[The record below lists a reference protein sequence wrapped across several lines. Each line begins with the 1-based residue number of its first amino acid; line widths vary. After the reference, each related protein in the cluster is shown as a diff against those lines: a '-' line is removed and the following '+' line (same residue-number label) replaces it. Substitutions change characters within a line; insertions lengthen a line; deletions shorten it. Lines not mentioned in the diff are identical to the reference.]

1 MGSTEATTVSG
12 ITYKPSQV
20 TEMAEN
26 SLTFLLE
33 KSPECICI
41 SGLLLTGFGV
51 NLLIVHT

>member
-26 SLTFLLE
+26 PLTFLLE

-41 SGLLLTGFGV
+41 SGLLLTGFRV
-51 NLLIVHT
+51 NLLIVHA